1 MRKQALNESPVTTA
15 HRLEKEYQRVRAQS
29 VMLCEPL
36 ETEDYG
42 LQAMDCTSP
51 PKWHLA
57 HTTWFFETFV
67 LLVFDYRYQPWHPLF
82 EHLFN
87 SYYQGI
93 GRPYARP
100 RRGLLSR
107 PTVEEIYEYRRVIDD
122 RILDLMAGAGGDDP
136 VILKRIELGLHHELQ
151 HQELL
156 LTDLKYSFHVNPLL
170 PSYRSSHLLKSPP
183 LQPLHWMDYP
193 AQVHRIGANGNGFCF
208 DNELPSHREFVESFE
223 LASRPVSNKEFLEFV
238 LDDGYLRPE
247 LWLSD
252 GWETVRNHNWR
263 APLYWR
269 YKNSSIGHYSLFG
282 ESELDLD
289 APVCHVSY
297 YEADAYARWAGAR
310 LPTEAEWE
318 IAARSQPVAGNFLD
332 SDILHPIG
340 CRPSGCA
347 ASSTPP
353 AQLFGDVWEWTASAY
368 SPYPGFRAA
377 TGAIG
382 EYNGKFMSGQMVL
395 RGGSCVSDAAH
406 IRASYRNFFYPS
418 DQWQFS
424 GIRLARNF

>member
-1 MRKQALNESPVTTA
+1 MSKPVRNEEVSSATLSR
-15 HRLEKEYQRVRAQS
+15 HELLKEYQRIRAQT
-29 VMLCEPL
+29 VRLCQPL
-36 ETEDYG
+36 EIDDYG
-42 LQAMDCTSP
+42 LQAMACTSP

-57 HTTWFFETFV
+57 HTSWFFETFV
-67 LLVFDYRYQPWHPLF
+67 LRAFDSRYQPWHPAF

-87 SYYQGI
+87 SYYHGI
-93 GRPYARP
+93 GLPYARP
-100 RRGLLSR
+100 QRGLLSR
-107 PTVEEIYEYRRVIDD
+107 PTVTEVYQYRQAIDD
-122 RILDLMAGAGGDDP
+122 SIQEWLINAVENPD
-136 VILKRIELGLHHELQ
+136 ILKRIELGLHHELQ

-156 LTDLKYSFHVNPLL
+156 LTDLKYSLHANPLL
-170 PSYRSSHLLKSPP
+170 PAYRAESTLSSPSTP
-183 LQPLHWMDYP
+183 QPLHWIAFP
-193 AQVHRIGANGNGFCF
+193 AQICRIGASDDAFCF
-208 DNELPSHREFVESFE
+208 DNERPAHREFIEHFE
-223 LASRPVSNKEFLEFV
+223 IASRPVSNREFLEFV

-247 LWLSD
+247 LWLAD
-252 GWETVRNHNWR
+252 GWELVRTNNWR

-269 YKNSSIGHYSLFG
+269 YRDSSIRQYSLSG
-282 ESELDLD
+282 EIALDLD

-318 IAARSQPVAGNFLD
+318 VVAKPLPVSGNLLD
-332 SDILHPIG
+332 SDVFHPIG
-340 CRPSGCA
+340 GTNAPSQL
-347 ASSTPP
+347 
-353 AQLFGDVWEWTASAY
+353 AQVFGDVWEWTSSAY

-395 RGGSCVSDAAH
+395 RGGSCVSDATH

>member
-1 MRKQALNESPVTTA
+1 MRKQALNETA
-15 HRLEKEYQRVRAQS
+15 TRVAPGLEKEFQRVRDQS
-29 VMLCEPL
+29 VKLCEPL
-36 ETEDYG
+36 KTEDYG
-42 LQAMDCTSP
+42 LQAMECTSP

-67 LLVFDYRYQPWHPLF
+67 LRAVDPRYQPWHPLF

-87 SYYQGI
+87 SYYQGV

-100 RRGLLSR
+100 QRGLLSR
-107 PTVEEIYEYRRVIDD
+107 PTVEEVYNYRRRIDE
-122 RILDLMAGAGGDDP
+122 RILELMAGPGGDDP
-136 VILKRIELGLHHELQ
+136 FILKRIELGLHHELQ

-170 PSYRSSHLLKSPP
+170 PGYRSGSLRNSPP
-183 LQPLHWMDYP
+183 LSPLHWITYP
-193 AQVHRIGANGNGFCF
+193 AQINRIGANGDGFCF
-208 DNELPSHREFVESFE
+208 DNELPSHREFVENFE
-223 LASRPVSNKEFLEFV
+223 LASRPVSNREFLEFV

-247 LWLSD
+247 LWLAD
-252 GWETVRNHNWR
+252 GWEKVRSDNWR

-282 ESELDLD
+282 EDELDLD

-310 LPTEAEWE
+310 LPTETEWE
-318 IAARSQPVAGNFLD
+318 IAARPHPVTGNFLD
-332 SDILHPIG
+332 SDILHPVG
-340 CRPSGCA
+340 G
-347 ASSTPP
+347 ASNSAQP

-377 TGAIG
+377 AGAIG

-424 GIRLARNF
+424 GIRLARNL

>member
-1 MRKQALNESPVTTA
+1 MRKSVLNEAASVATLSG
-15 HRLEKEYQRVRAQS
+15 HKLLREYQRVRAQS
-29 VMLCEPL
+29 VMLCQPL
-36 ETEDYG
+36 EIDDYG
-42 LQAMDCTSP
+42 LQAMACTSP

-67 LLVFDYRYQPWHPLF
+67 LRAFDPRYQPWHPVF

-93 GRPYARP
+93 GLPYARP
-100 RRGLLSR
+100 QRGLLSR
-107 PTVEEIYEYRRVIDD
+107 PTVAEVYQYRQAIDD
-122 RILDLMAGAGGDDP
+122 GIQEWLIGADEDPRILE
-136 VILKRIELGLHHELQ
+136 RIELGLHHELQ

-156 LTDLKYSFHVNPLL
+156 LTDLKYSLHVNPLL
-170 PSYRSSHLLKSPP
+170 PAYRSGSSLSSPSSF
-183 LQPLHWMDYP
+183 QPRHWIAFP
-193 AQVHRIGANGNGFCF
+193 AQICRIGASDDAFCF
-208 DNELPSHREFVESFE
+208 DNEQPAHRECIEYFE
-223 LASRPVSNKEFLEFV
+223 IASRPVSHREFLEFI

-247 LWLSD
+247 LWLAD
-252 GWETVRNHNWR
+252 GWEQVRTHHWR
-263 APLYWR
+263 APLYWHYR
-269 YKNSSIGHYSLFG
+269 DSSIRQYSLSG
-282 ESELDLD
+282 EMDLDLE

-318 IAARSQPVAGNFLD
+318 VAAKPMPVTGNLLD
-332 SDILHPIG
+332 SDVLHPTG
-340 CRPSGCA
+340 CTN
-347 ASSTPP
+347 ASTQ
-353 AQLFGDVWEWTASAY
+353 ATQLFGDVWEWTSSAY
-368 SPYPGFRAA
+368 SPYPGFRA
-377 TGAIG
+377 TEGTIG

-424 GIRLARNF
+424 GIRLARDF